1 MGYSHYWKIEHDINL
16 QAFKELQ
23 TVAAKVAEASDA
35 PVGLSI
41 NTHPLY
47 PSITVEGMA
56 SDAHE
61 TFYLTPKAVKFEF
74 CKTARKPYDEVVVGI
89 LDYAHRRGLLKF
101 TSDGNPDDLAAGE
114 RLSAKVAAH
123 APRKANKA
131 GDYVINWPE
140 AGAEAAREECLTCD
154 AAITDGGTWG
164 YCVECWEEHGIKVGF
179 GSEDRQGI
187 HTKTYPNGAT
197 YRGHY
202 LNDKRHGVGVKTHAD
217 GMKVY
222 CVYEHGV
229 LLADPISPM
238 ELFLAFGRCT
248 ENLNNEAS
256 E

>member
-89 LDYAHRRGLLKF
+89 LDYAHRRGLLEF
-101 TSDGNPDDLAAGE
+101 TSDGNADDLRAGE
-114 RLSAKVAAH
+114 RLSAKVEGYMDVVALAQRGIGYSVAEH

-140 AGAEAAREECLTCD
+140 SGAEAARDVVKCIQC
-154 AAITDGGTWG
+154 
-164 YCVECWEEHGIKVGF
+164 
-179 GSEDRQGI
+179 
-187 HTKTYPNGAT
+187 
-197 YRGHY
+197 
-202 LNDKRHGVGVKTHAD
+202 GVKDDLNWFPT
-217 GMKVY
+217 
-222 CVYEHGV
+222 CN
-229 LLADPISPM
+229 
-238 ELFLAFGRCT
+238 RCYYKN

>member
-1 MGYSHYWKIEHDINL
+1 MGYSHYWKIEEDMTVQEFKHL
-16 QAFKELQ
+16 QSI
-23 TVAAKVAEASDA
+23 AAKIAEASDA

-89 LDYAHRRGLLKF
+89 LDYAHRRGLLEF
-101 TSDGNPDDLAAGE
+101 TSDGNADDLRAGE
-114 RLSAKVAAH
+114 RLSAKVEGYMDVVALAQRGIGYSVAEH

-140 AGAEAAREECLTCD
+140 AGAEAARDVMKCIQC
-154 AAITDGGTWG
+154 
-164 YCVECWEEHGIKVGF
+164 
-179 GSEDRQGI
+179 
-187 HTKTYPNGAT
+187 
-197 YRGHY
+197 
-202 LNDKRHGVGVKTHAD
+202 GVKDDLNWFPT
-217 GMKVY
+217 
-222 CVYEHGV
+222 CN
-229 LLADPISPM
+229 
-238 ELFLAFGRCT
+238 RCYYKN